1 MAGVITLLALQI
13 SNLAEDMSKMQEHV
27 GQSVSKLK
35 ESISNTLGISPEK
48 QQQMLKEQQSSGAGG
63 AGKVVT
69 AIMGSLMGIMVDTI
83 LVLVYIFLL
92 LYLRTHIK
100 QFILKL
106 VPQEEK
112 AKTTMIIYDSSKVAQ
127 QYLSGMAIMIII
139 LWVMYGIGFSIV
151 GVYWKPYRYCINF
164 NNGPFTGRWC

>member
-63 AGKVVT
+63 G
-69 AIMGSLMGIMVDTI
+69 
-83 LVLVYIFLL
+83 
-92 LYLRTHIK
+92 R
-100 QFILKL
+100 Q
-106 VPQEEK
+106 
-112 AKTTMIIYDSSKVAQ
+112 
-127 QYLSGMAIMIII
+127 SGN
-139 LWVMYGIGFSIV
+139 
-151 GVYWKPYRYCINF
+151 C
-164 NNGPFTGRWC
+164 NNGFTNGHNGRYNPCFGLHFFTIVFTYAH